1 MMNAVTPAHDFRA
14 AGEAKRRAKAVAD
27 AAAGYLLASVE
38 VVATPERTFAAMMTS
53 EVERWWKLPGVYRL
67 KDWRAELRPQG
78 CWSVCIERQDRRSFD
93 EWGEICAVEA
103 PNRVVLTRHFA
114 ANPLIGERETTL
126 AYRFEP
132 SPHGTLITLRED
144 GFLGR
149 PQAAHGAAE
158 NWEKVLGWLDAHLGA
173 GQTP

>member
-1 MMNAVTPAHDFRA
+1 MTKIENPLDFRLA
-14 AGEAKRRAKAVAD
+14 AATKKRPKAIAD
-27 AAAGYLLASVE
+27 AATGSLLAAAE
-38 VVATPERTFAAMMTS
+38 VAATPERTFAALMTS

-67 KDWRAELRPQG
+67 KDWRADLRPQG
-78 CWSVCIERQDRRSFD
+78 NWSVCVELQDRRCFD

-103 PNRVVLTRHFA
+103 PNRVVLTRHFS

-126 AYRFEP
+126 SYRFEA

-149 PQAAHGAAE
+149 PQAAHGNAE
-158 NWEKVLGWLDAHLGA
+158 NWEKVLGWLDGYLGGA
-173 GQTP
+173 QQP